1 MTTLQVHPRS
11 RMPVNALA
19 LISVISFLLS
29 FIYIGSS
36 TAFDAIIALSA
47 FGLHVSYICPI
58 LFFLIW
64 KLRGKA
70 EMGPFS
76 LGKWGIAINFLSLGY
91 LLFVVIWMP
100 FPTMLPVTGENM
112 NYAGPVFLII
122 LFGALLD
129 WVISGHK
136 RFQVPVAPTHL
147 EY

>member
-1 MTTLQVHPRS
+1 
-11 RMPVNALA
+11 MPVNALA

-58 LFFLIW
+58 FFFMIW
-64 KLRGKA
+64 KIRGKA

-76 LGKWGIAINFLSLGY
+76 LGKWGLLINLLSLGY
-91 LLFVVIWMP
+91 LLYVVMWMP
-100 FPTMLPVTGENM
+100 FPTILPVTAANM
-112 NYAGPVFLII
+112 NYAGPVFLVI

-129 WVISGHK
+129 WAISGRK
-136 RFQVPVAPTHL
+136 RFEVPITPTSV